1 MARDHRRLRVFH
13 EAHSLT
19 AAIYKET
26 RTFPRDEWYGIR
38 AQIRRAAVSVAAN
51 LVEGNARCSTPEYV
65 NFLNI
70 ARGSAG
76 ELGYL
81 VLLASELG
89 YLSPAASRHLGDACN
104 RLIPQLEALLQTME
118 LKMNAEREHRT
129 SGTKDQ
135 RLKTKD

>member
-13 EAHSLT
+13 EAHRLT

-26 RTFPRDEWYGIR
+26 RAFPRDEWYGMR
-38 AQIRRAAVSVAAN
+38 AQMRRAAVSVATN
-51 LVEGNARCSTPEYV
+51 LVEGNARRGTPEYV

-89 YLSPAASRHLGDACN
+89 YLAPVASRALDDACN
-104 RLIPQLEALLQTME
+104 SLIPQLESLLHTMV
-118 LKMNAEREHRT
+118 LKMNAERGHRP
-129 SGTKDQ
+129 SGP
-135 RLKTKD
+135 KTKD

>member
-13 EAHSLT
+13 EAHGLAIT
-19 AAIYKET
+19 IYKET

-51 LVEGNARCSTPEYV
+51 IVEGNARRGTPDYV

-89 YLSPAASRHLGDACN
+89 YLSPTASRDLGKACDS
-104 RLIPQLEALLQTME
+104 LIPQLEALLKTME

-129 SGTKDQ
+129 PRTKD
-135 RLKTKD
+135 